1 MKKLLIDNDIFI
13 LLSITETWDDWVD
26 ILGIEHENIYTL
38 PSLRSML
45 KSGKK
50 LYRHIELLGD
60 ERVKMVQRKAES
72 LKRLILTEEQ
82 ENYISFFQTSSID
95 EGESMLFS
103 VLATTENEFMA
114 TKDFRC
120 LKELA
125 QQSQEK
131 QKLVKGKIYCAEQ
144 MIIALYQKYGFTYL
158 VNHFQ
163 PIRHMEKTMEIFFSD
178 GNCVDENSFR
188 VCLMSYMTRRLRD
201 TGDLLAT
208 EYITL

>member
-13 LLSITETWDDWVD
+13 LLSITETWDDWVN
-26 ILGIEHENIYTL
+26 ILGIEQENIYAL

-60 ERVKMVQRKAES
+60 ERVKMVQEKAES
-72 LKRLILTEEQ
+72 LERLILTEEQ
-82 ENYISFFQTSSID
+82 ENYISFFQSSSVD
-95 EGESMLFS
+95 EGEAMLFA

-144 MIIALYQKYGFTYL
+144 MIISLYQKYGFTY
-158 VNHFQ
+158 VVDHFR
-163 PIRHMEKTMEIFFSD
+163 PIRHMEKAMEIFFSD
-178 GNCVDENSFR
+178 GNCADENSFR
-188 VCLMSYMTRRLRD
+188 V
-201 TGDLLAT
+201 
-208 EYITL
+208 